1 MEISRPITE
10 KIMTNGNTFQV
21 QWKTLHETP
30 AHTNDIKIFSKICP
44 DSMFANN
51 RIAKLNIRDIY
62 DTYSIKIKNG
72 VIKSGTPSGKNRA
85 KNDCLK

>member
-1 MEISRPITE
+1 
-10 KIMTNGNTFQV
+10 
-21 QWKTLHETP
+21 
-30 AHTNDIKIFSKICP
+30 
-44 DSMFANN
+44 MFANN